1 MKDFIYI
8 EDLPDFEKSVSEAIA
23 LKNNSLK
30 FNSLGQNKSLG
41 MLFFNPS
48 LRTRLSTQKAAHNL
62 GLKTMIMN
70 FNDEGWKL
78 EFEDG
83 VEMSASSSE
92 HIKEA
97 AAVISQYCDMVA
109 IRAFASL
116 NDKKTDESELIL
128 NNFVR
133 YSSVPIIN
141 MESATAHPL
150 QALADAITIKENKT
164 SDRPKVV
171 LTWAPHPKPLPHA
184 VANSFI
190 KMVKKIN
197 ADFVIARPE
206 GYRLNSKIEN
216 QVRSTS
222 DQKEAFEN
230 ADFVY
235 AKNWCSYENYGK
247 ILKSDSEWMI
257 TSEKMNLT
265 NNAKFMHCLP
275 IRRNVVATDN
285 VLDGPNSLVI
295 NQAQNR
301 IYASQLILKKLLQN
315 E

>member
-1 MKDFIYI
+1 MKDFMCL
-8 EDLPDFEKSVSEAIA
+8 EDLPNFKKSVSEAIA

-30 FNSLGQNKSLG
+30 FNSLGQNKALG

-48 LRTRLSTQKAAHNL
+48 LRTRLSIQKAAQNL
-62 GLKTMIMN
+62 GLKTMVMN

-78 EFEDG
+78 EFG
-83 VEMSASSSE
+83 NGIEMNGTSSE
-92 HIKEA
+92 HVKEA
-97 AAVISQYCDMVA
+97 AAVISQYCDMIA

-116 NDKKTDESELIL
+116 NDKKTDESELVL
-128 NNFVR
+128 NNFAR

-150 QALADAITIKENKT
+150 QALADAITIKEHKT
-164 SDRPKVV
+164 SDRPKIV

-197 ADFVIARPE
+197 ADFIIARPD
-206 GYRLNSKIEN
+206 GYGLNSKIEEKIK
-216 QVRSTS
+216 STS
-222 DQKEAFEN
+222 DQKEALKN

-247 ILKSDSEWMI
+247 ILKSDSEWKI
-257 TSEKMNLT
+257 TSNKMKLT

-275 IRRNVVATDN
+275 VRRNVVVSDT
-285 VLDGPNSLVI
+285 VLDSKNSLVI
-295 NQAQNR
+295 QQAENR

>member
-62 GLKTMIMN
+62 GLKTMVMN

-116 NDKKTDESELIL
+116 NDKKADESELVL

-150 QALADAITIKENKT
+150 QALADAITIKEHKT

-171 LTWAPHPKPLPHA
+171 LTWTPHPKPLPHA

-190 KMVKKIN
+190 KMVKKTKHL
-197 ADFVIARPE
+197 F
-206 GYRLNSKIEN
+206 
-216 QVRSTS
+216 
-222 DQKEAFEN
+222 
-230 ADFVY
+230 
-235 AKNWCSYENYGK
+235 
-247 ILKSDSEWMI
+247 
-257 TSEKMNLT
+257 
-265 NNAKFMHCLP
+265 
-275 IRRNVVATDN
+275 
-285 VLDGPNSLVI
+285 
-295 NQAQNR
+295 
-301 IYASQLILKKLLQN
+301 
-315 E
+315 